1 MSVSAKSVNCGTAAI
16 LIHTSISNGCT
27 VYVSHPNAGGAVTFG
42 PVSVAAGAGWTAS
55 GNGASSFVVTLPPGE
70 SLYGITASGTQ
81 PVGVTI
87 SEY

>member
-1 MSVSAKSVNCGTAAI
+1 MAVTAKSVNCGTAAT

-27 VYVSHPNAGGAVTFG
+27 VFVYHPQAGVPVTFG
-42 PVSVAAGAGWTAS
+42 PSNVAADAGWISS
-55 GNGASSFVVTLPPGE
+55 GSGVSNFVFPLPPGD

-81 PVGVTI
+81 AVGVTI